1 MIKLER
7 FQPKTTFY
15 TGMSVEISVPNGNR
29 FVLWPEEKWNWIE
42 PGGEL
47 HDGFVHSKDIEYFR
61 QDPKTGAISY
71 QLNLGPA
78 GCDSVVRIT
87 PAEDTVLIEHEVD
100 NRGEGTML
108 GGSPC
113 FQIGRAKDFQ
123 SWTFEQ
129 AKRTFAWTKED
140 GFTWISD
147 TRRSG
152 KTVNPGRKCFCQAYP
167 LDDPA
172 TETIFRRS
180 PDKAADPLIGAVSRE
195 GNTVIGCTG
204 EEPNDVC
211 HALLNCLHVFVR
223 NPVKPGEKK
232 KFRYTLYFLKSIDEL
247 VHRAAADY
255 PQFQFHPPDSAKLA
269 LAGEGTILMSFED
282 LNDLRPIQAKGVN
295 VRYSRSAPLSVEN
308 ERATTLGVTHGQDAA
323 LCEFEDGGT
332 FKVEELFSRKEDD
345 QYLSLDF
352 TVPEQKDVVMN
363 VVLKQSRA
371 TAEKDF
377 ELHPGAPRRCVVP
390 LEDLEIGEPTDLTLA
405 PADGKSCKIQ
415 LDCIALS

>member
-15 TGMSVEISVPNGNR
+15 TGMSIEISAPDGNR
-29 FVLWPEEKWNWIE
+29 FVLWPEEKWNWLE
-42 PGGEL
+42 PDGEL

-61 QDPKTGAISY
+61 QDPETGAISY

-87 PAEDTVLIEHEVD
+87 PAEDTVLIEHEID
-100 NRGEGTML
+100 NRGEGTVL

-129 AKRTFAWTKED
+129 AKRTFAWTQED
-140 GFTWISD
+140 GFAWISD
-147 TRRSG
+147 TRRTG
-152 KTVNPGRKCFCQAYP
+152 ETVNPGRKCFCQAYR

-172 TETIFRRS
+172 PGTIFGRS
-180 PDKAADPLIGAVSRE
+180 PDKAAAPLIGAVSRD
-195 GNTVIGCTG
+195 GRSVVGCAG
-204 EEPNDVC
+204 EEPSDVC
-211 HALLNCLHVFVR
+211 HALLNCLHVFVQ

-232 KFRYTLYFLKSIDEL
+232 KFRYTLYFLDSIEEL
-247 VHRAAADY
+247 VRRAAADY
-255 PQFQFHPPDSAKLA
+255 PQYQFHPAGPAKLR

-282 LNDLRPIQAKGVN
+282 LNDLRPIEGDGVN
-295 VRYSRSAPLSVEN
+295 VRYSRSAPMSVEN
-308 ERATTLGVTHGQDAA
+308 ERAITHGVTHGQDAA

-332 FKVEELFSRKEDD
+332 FKVAQLFSRRQDD
-345 QYLSLDF
+345 RYLSLDL
-352 TVPEQKDVVMN
+352 TVPEERNLAMRVA
-363 VVLKQSRA
+363 LKQEGA
-371 TAEKDF
+371 AVEKEF

-390 LEDLEIGEPTDLTLA
+390 LEGLKIGESADLLLA
-405 PADGKSCKIQ
+405 PAGGKSCRIQ
-415 LDCIALS
+415 LDCIALH